1 MKVNKDDDSLL
12 YAHRVTSSLISVV
25 SFVYTKRMH
34 ICLCLKTE

>member
-25 SFVYTKRMH
+25 CPLFTQKVRISV
-34 ICLCLKTE
+34 CV